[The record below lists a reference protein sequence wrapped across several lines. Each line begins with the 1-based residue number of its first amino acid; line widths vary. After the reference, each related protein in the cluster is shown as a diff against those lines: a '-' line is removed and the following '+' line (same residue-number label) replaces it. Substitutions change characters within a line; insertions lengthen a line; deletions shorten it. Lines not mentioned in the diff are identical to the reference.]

1 VPDDEQPPPD
11 DDKFRPD
18 AIAARI
24 DKLGTETESDRL
36 AREEE
41 QKLLERKKDRKKS
54 GLEAAASKRLAKI
67 GEGKVKRPS
76 AIAADVV
83 GGDALIDRINS
94 FQKWL
99 REHQQVAAAA
109 GVAAVMAGVVG
120 FGVVYW
126 RERRDEQASVLLAQA
141 IADEHGHIATAKDDS
156 DDEPVRKALYP
167 TFKTAAER
175 RDAALAKY
183 RTAESKF
190 SGTGAA
196 ILARLAEAGI
206 LLDQGD
212 AKGALTAYDDVRQSP
227 LAAADAQVRGRALE
241 GKGFANE
248 LLARTDAAARDKHL
262 DDALTDF
269 KALEAV
275 DSDFKDL
282 GMYHQAR
289 LALEKGDRAK
299 ATDILKDLMKRVS
312 GSDHGPPSYL
322 QLVVEDRL
330 RELDPAAV
338 PPKTPKGFG
347 PGGGDALGG
356 LGGLGGAG
364 GPNHI
369 DMSDPRI
376 QELIRQLK
384 ERPAQ
389 GGQGA
394 PPPPA
399 GSAP

>member
-1 VPDDEQPPPD
+1 VPDDEQSPPD

-41 QKLLERKKDRKKS
+41 QKLQERKKDRKKS

-83 GGDALIDRINS
+83 GGDALIDRVNS

-99 REHQQVAAAA
+99 RDHQQVAAAA
-109 GVAAVMAGVVG
+109 GVVLVMAGVVG

-126 RERRDEQASVLLAQA
+126 HQRRDEQASVLLAQA
-141 IADEHGHIATAKDDS
+141 IAAEHGHIASTKDDS
-156 DDEPVRKALYP
+156 DDETVGKGLYP

-206 LLDQGD
+206 LLDMGD
-212 AKGALTAYDDVRQSP
+212 AKGAAAAYDDVRQSP

-262 DDALTDF
+262 DDAMTDF
-269 KALEAV
+269 KALEGV

-289 LALEKGDRAK
+289 LALDKGDRAK

-312 GSDHGPPSYL
+312 GSDHGTPSYL
-322 QLVVEDRL
+322 QLVAEDRL

-338 PPKTPKGFG
+338 PPKMPKGFG
-347 PGGGDALGG
+347 AGGADG
-356 LGGLGGAG
+356 LGGLGGPG
-364 GPNHI
+364 GPGHI

-376 QELIRQLK
+376 QDLIRQLK
-384 ERPAQ
+384 EHPSQ

-394 PPPPA
+394 PPPPP